1 MGKKEFDFYQD
12 VKVTTWVRQSFSV
25 EAETKEEA
33 LKMVEKFKT
42 EDIATSDESYLMYD
56 SEWMT
61 ETWEEIPVEE
71 NGGCATIEL
80 YDAENRKMIGHN
92 ATIEG
97 YGKNYN

>member
-1 MGKKEFDFYQD
+1 MAKQEFEFYQD

-25 EAETKEEA
+25 EAESKEEA

-42 EDIATSDESYLMYD
+42 EDIATSDESHLVYD

-80 YDAENRKMIGHN
+80 YDENGEKIGDN
-92 ATIEG
+92 ATLEG